1 MLELLQSGI
10 MDCSFALFAQC
21 LGRGGG
27 RGNGSSMSV
36 SWSSPVSVLDAT
48 EVWFPRDQRNLS
60 TTKINQKLIKK
71 KSPGWEKI
79 RRKQSKSKKDKNFF
93 TAV

>member
-48 EVWFPRDQRNLS
+48 EVWFPKDQRNVL
-60 TTKINQKLIKK
+60 TTKINPEK
-71 KSPGWEKI
+71 KSLQVGK
-79 RRKQSKSKKDKNFF
+79 KQSKSKKDKNFF
-93 TAV
+93 TVV

>member
-10 MDCSFALFAQC
+10 MDCSLALFAQC

-60 TTKINQKLIKK
+60 TTKINPGKKVSRLGKNRKKIKQ
-71 KSPGWEKI
+71 E
-79 RRKQSKSKKDKNFF
+79 
-93 TAV
+93 

>member
-48 EVWFPRDQRNLS
+48 EVWFPKDQEMYQQ
-60 TTKINQKLIKK
+60 QKLILKK
-71 KSPGWEKI
+71 KRSSGLENI
-79 RRKQSKSKKDKNFF
+79 RRKQSKSKRDKNFF
-93 TAV
+93 TVV

>member
-27 RGNGSSMSV
+27 RGNRSSMSV

-60 TTKINQKLIKK
+60 TTKINPGKKVSRLGKNKK
-71 KSPGWEKI
+71 KT
-79 RRKQSKSKKDKNFF
+79 KQE
-93 TAV
+93 

>member
-27 RGNGSSMSV
+27 RGKGSSMSV

-48 EVWFPRDQRNLS
+48 EVWFPSDQRNLS

-71 KSPGWEKI
+71 EVSRLGKNKKKT
-79 RRKQSKSKKDKNFF
+79 KQE
-93 TAV
+93 

>member
-48 EVWFPRDQRNLS
+48 EVWFPKDQGMYQQ
-60 TTKINQKLIKK
+60 QKLILKK
-71 KSPGWEKI
+71 KRSSGLENI
-79 RRKQSKSKKDKNFF
+79 RRKQSKSKRDKNFF
-93 TAV
+93 TVV